1 MKKHGE
7 VGRISASGSA
17 VSLLYVRAPATAAA
31 SGSESAVTVAAADP
45 DATTGGGI
53 VEAQAPGSG
62 LDFPDSVGTPPRDG
76 APCTALQPWFR
87 VAVTRREPVRVK
99 GKGDM
104 VLYWV
109 DAVACPYSVAVHRA
123 SAAAVMAHGDPARAL
138 TLLPPALRPCPRALS
153 VASASAT
160 ASEFRLR
167 ADAGT
172 NVDVT
177 RMGLLDRHRAS
188 INLIVGGPRGAPAPG
203 GGTGATEAVVPEAQV
218 AVEGAH
224 GAGSP
229 LQRLARSM
237 RALVERQQ
245 GGSFVHGS
253 AGGAAASRAS
263 PPPPPAEHARGAS
276 AVGLA
281 APVPTRVRFGHSRS
295 AAVAPAALGS
305 SQSLHRTGSSLH
317 DLAVVL
323 DDEGVSVTP
332 FEPDWGPA
340 AGAQVEAGA
349 EEEGV
354 LEGMLDEAELQ
365 TVRQPCRGR
374 RVQCPGCLLGV
385 ELCLMARRR
394 I

>member
-1 MKKHGE
+1 MKRHGE

-31 SGSESAVTVAAADP
+31 SGSDSAVTVAAADP
-45 DATTGGGI
+45 EATNGGGI

-62 LDFPDSVGTPPRDG
+62 LDFPDSVGTTPRDG

-109 DAVACPYSVAVHRA
+109 DAVSCPYTVAVHRA
-123 SAAAVMAHGDPARAL
+123 SAAAVMAHGDRAP

-177 RMGLLDRHRAS
+177 RMGLLERHRAS

-203 GGTGATEAVVPEAQV
+203 GGKGATEAVVPEAQV

-237 RALVERQQ
+237 RALVERQH
-245 GGSFVHGS
+245 GGSVVHGS
-253 AGGAAASRAS
+253 AGGAAAAASRAS

-281 APVPTRVRFGHSRS
+281 APVPTRVRYGHSRS

-340 AGAQVEAGA
+340 ARAQGEAGA

-374 RVQCPGCLLGV
+374 RFQDVCSVLSCV
-385 ELCLMARRR
+385 
-394 I
+394 